1 MQVAIASGKGGTGK
15 TTVATNLAATAARD
29 GCAVHLI
36 DCDVE
41 EPNCHL
47 FVSPEFAGSYSVSVP
62 VPVVD
67 PERCNACGECAAICQ
82 FNALACLPDGVMVF
96 PELCHS
102 CGGCW
107 LVCPEEAISQGE
119 RTIGV
124 LEDGWAP
131 GLRFTQGCLE
141 VGEAQVPPMIRRVK
155 AMGVGQAD
163 AMGAR
168 QVESRS
174 TGQAESSS
182 SRQGEFWGTRQ
193 VEASANGTSLTIID
207 APPGTSC
214 PAIAA
219 MRGCDF
225 VVLVTEPTPFGLHDL
240 ELAVATVRRLE
251 LPFGVVVNREG
262 TGDDR
267 ITKFCQSEGIQL
279 IGTIPDD
286 RRIAK
291 AYAAGILA
299 ISMVPEMV
307 LIFRNLR
314 RAIMSQMLKEVS

>member
-1 MQVAIASGKGGTGK
+1 MQVVIASGKGGTGK

-29 GCAVHLI
+29 GCSVHLI

-47 FVSPEFAGSYSVSVP
+47 FISADFAGSQSVSVP

-67 PERCNACGECAAICQ
+67 PERCNACGECAEICQ
-82 FNALACLPDGVMVF
+82 FNALACLPDSVMTF

-107 LVCPEEAISQGE
+107 LVCPEKAISQGE
-119 RTIGV
+119 RKIGI
-124 LEDGWAP
+124 LEDGWGT

-141 VGEAQVPPMIRRVK
+141 VGEAQVPPMIRQVK
-155 AMGVGQAD
+155 AVSD
-163 AMGAR
+163 GAP
-168 QVESRS
+168 
-174 TGQAESSS
+174 
-182 SRQGEFWGTRQ
+182 
-193 VEASANGTSLTIID
+193 LTIID
-207 APPGTSC
+207 SPPGTSC

-240 ELAVATVRRLE
+240 TLAVATVRRLE

-262 TGDDR
+262 AGDDR
-267 ITKFCQSEGIQL
+267 VTRYCKNEAIPL
-279 IGTIPDD
+279 LGTIPDD

-291 AYAAGILA
+291 AYAAGVMA
-299 ISMVPEMV
+299 ISMIPEMV
-307 LIFRNLR
+307 VIFRNLR
-314 RAIMSQMLKEVS
+314 SAILRHCLRETS

>member
-47 FVSPEFAGSYSVSVP
+47 FVSPEFAGSQSVAVL

-67 PERCNACGECAAICQ
+67 AERCNACGECAAICQ
-82 FNALACLPDGVMVF
+82 FNALACLPGGVMTF

-102 CGGCW
+102 CGGCR
-107 LVCPEEAISQGE
+107 LVCPEDAISQGQ
-119 RTIGV
+119 RKIGV

-155 AMGVGQAD
+155 AMG
-163 AMGAR
+163 
-168 QVESRS
+168 
-174 TGQAESSS
+174 
-182 SRQGEFWGTRQ
+182 TRQ
-193 VEASANGTSLTIID
+193 NESTADGAALTIID

-219 MRGCDF
+219 MRGCDY

-262 TGDDR
+262 AGDDR
-267 ITKFCQSEGIQL
+267 ITKFCQREEIPL
-279 IGTIPDD
+279 LGTIPDD
-286 RRIAK
+286 RRIAR

-307 LIFRNLR
+307 FIFRNLR
-314 RAIMSQMLKEVS
+314 SAIMSRVLRGVS